1 MGVTDGATVGGADV
15 GAAGGRMAG
24 ICGYAGGG
32 GPRKGGGKDGVFFGG
47 VPFFVVLWF
56 FGAFFHM

>member
-1 MGVTDGATVGGADV
+1 MGVTDGATVGGAAV

-32 GPRKGGGKDGVFFGG
+32 GLRKGGGKDGGFLVEF
-47 VPFFVVLWF
+47 PFLLYCGFLVDI
-56 FGAFFHM
+56 FHM